1 MFITDGVMLLQEIL
15 KETKYK
21 KAAWCFAEID
31 FERAYDRVNW
41 DFLSDYC
48 RHKGFSKSWLI

>member
-1 MFITDGVMLLQEIL
+1 MLLQEIL